1 MGKSIHNNG
10 GKMNYQFMY
19 QKLLDVTEQIHN
31 EDKTISSCDYAKVL
45 IQFATDFTFDMA
57 PNNDEAMRLFQAIL
71 NMRLEDC
78 SSVKG
83 RKTRSDKGIPRKTSK
98 ETWKKAFCRCSKKS
112 LDVLQF
118 IYKFQ
123 VTQPSMSESENPL
136 QSDGLCAIDRND
148 MAKQLNINLRGLN
161 GLIGRVNTCFWKL
174 NKNKNLINYSI
185 INNCYFINSK
195 KFFKHF
201 KKINESRP
209 LERVLGVDNPQVL
222 TC

>member
-1 MGKSIHNNG
+1 MNYR
-10 GKMNYQFMY
+10 KMNYQAMY
-19 QKLLDVTEQIHN
+19 QKLLDVTEQIYN
-31 EDKTISSCDYAKVL
+31 EDKNILPCDYAKVL

-71 NMRLEDC
+71 NIRLEDC
-78 SSVKG
+78 SSVQR
-83 RKTRSDKGIPRKTSK
+83 RKTRSDKGIPRKTNK
-98 ETWKKAFCRCSKKS
+98 DTWKKAFCRCSKKS

-123 VTQPSMSESENPL
+123 VPLSLNP
-136 QSDGLCAIDRND
+136 DGLCAIDRND
-148 MAKQLNINLRGLN
+148 MSKQLNINLRGLN

-174 NKNKNLINYSI
+174 NKNKNLINYSK

-209 LERVLGVDNPQVL
+209 LERVLGVSNPQVV
-222 TC
+222 TWEEK

>member
-1 MGKSIHNNG
+1 
-10 GKMNYQFMY
+10 MNYQFMY

-123 VTQPSMSESENPL
+123 VAYPKSPSCIL
-136 QSDGLCAIDRND
+136 DRDD
-148 MAKQLNINLRGLN
+148 MAKQLNINIRGLN
-161 GLIGRVNTCFWKL
+161 GLIGRINTCFWKL
-174 NKNKNLINYSI
+174 NKNKNLISYSI

>member
-1 MGKSIHNNG
+1 MGKLIHNNG

-71 NMRLEDC
+71 NIRLEDC
-78 SSVKG
+78 SSVQG
-83 RKTRSDKGIPRKTSK
+83 RKTRSDKSIPRKTNK
-98 ETWKKAFCRCSKKS
+98 DTWKKAFCRCSKKS

-123 VTQPSMSESENPL
+123 VAYPKSPSCIL
-136 QSDGLCAIDRND
+136 DRDD
-148 MAKQLNINLRGLN
+148 MAKQLNINIRGLN
-161 GLIGRVNTCFWKL
+161 GLIGRINTCFWKL
-174 NKNKNLINYSI
+174 NKNKNLISYSKER
-185 INNCYFINSK
+185 NSYFIDSE

-201 KKINESRP
+201 KKINKSRP

>member
-1 MGKSIHNNG
+1 
-10 GKMNYQFMY
+10 MNYQFMY

-45 IQFATDFTFDMA
+45 IQFATNFTFDLA

-71 NMRLEDC
+71 NMKLEDC

-123 VTQPSMSESENPL
+123 VAYPKSPSCIL
-136 QSDGLCAIDRND
+136 DRDD
-148 MAKQLNINLRGLN
+148 MAKQLNINIRGLN
-161 GLIGRVNTCFWKL
+161 GLIGRINTCFWKL